1 MAIMAIEKSTGFM
14 GNVERAIAAGKFP
27 EISKLTAEKPVKVG
41 ENDGIAYYKTSVVV
55 AVDEKFPTKAGN
67 TTTAVMVVPL
77 DGAKQ
82 FETAS
87 GNVLKF
93 DGISP
98 FIYAGRGVSHVFTV
112 VDTAGDVVKRS
123 TSRKSA
129 QKEIDAL
136 NAKMDTIM
144 AALAAMAKK

>member
-1 MAIMAIEKSTGFM
+1 MENQKSGFM
-14 GNVERAIAAGKFP
+14 GNVERSIQICKDECVGKV
-27 EISKLTAEKPVKVG
+27 TADKPIKVG
-41 ENDGIAYYKTSVVV
+41 ERDGVTYYKSTVIV

-67 TTTAVMVVPL
+67 VTTTAVIIPV

-87 GNVLKF
+87 GNTVKF
-93 DGISP
+93 DGIAP

-123 TSRKSA
+123 ASRKSA
-129 QKEIDAL
+129 SAEINEL
-136 NAKMDTIM
+136 KKQLDTIM
-144 AALAAMAKK
+144 AMLAKK

>member
-1 MAIMAIEKSTGFM
+1 MEQKSGFM
-14 GNVERAIAAGKFP
+14 GNVERSISAGKFP

-41 ENDGIAYYKTSVVV
+41 ENDGIAYYKASVVV

-67 TTTAVMVVPL
+67 VTTAVMVVPL

-93 DGISP
+93 DGIPP

-112 VDTAGDVVKRS
+112 VDTAGDVVKR
-123 TSRKSA
+123 TVSRRSA
-129 QKEIDAL
+129 QAEIDEI
-136 NAKMDTIM
+136 KKQ
-144 AALAAMAKK
+144 LAAIAAMLAAK